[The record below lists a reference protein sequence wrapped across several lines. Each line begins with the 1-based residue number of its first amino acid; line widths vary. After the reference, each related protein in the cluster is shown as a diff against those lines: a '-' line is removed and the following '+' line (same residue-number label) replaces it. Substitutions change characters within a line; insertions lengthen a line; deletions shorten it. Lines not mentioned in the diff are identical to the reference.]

1 MKFFQ
6 STIGLKITMAL
17 SGLVLIG
24 FVIGHM
30 LGNLQVFLGAD
41 ALNSYATMLHSYPAL
56 IWGTR
61 IVLLISVGV
70 HIRSAVILTLRSTSA
85 RGKKYSQSGWL
96 GASYATRTMRYGGVI
111 LLAFIVYHILHLTM
125 DFGLAG
131 AEKACPNGGDCVKV
145 YKNVITGFQNPLIA
159 IFYIVAQI
167 FLGLHLTHGIHSM
180 ARTFGIS
187 NPIWTG
193 RAEKVAIV
201 TGIAITLGNCSIPLA
216 VLLKLVS

>member
-30 LGNLQVFLGAD
+30 LGNLQVFLGED
-41 ALNSYATMLHSYPAL
+41 VLNSYATMLHGTAAL

-61 IVLLISVGV
+61 IVLLISVGI
-70 HIRSAVILTLRSTSA
+70 HIRSAVILTLRSKSA

-111 LLAFIVYHILHLTM
+111 LLAFIIYHILHLTM
-125 DFGLAG
+125 NLTGG
-131 AEKACPNGGDCVKV
+131 AVEACPGGGECVNV
-145 YKNVITGFQNPLIA
+145 FKNVVVGLQNPLIA
-159 IFYIVAQI
+159 MFYIVAQI

-180 ARTFGIS
+180 ARTLGIS

-193 RAEKVAIV
+193 KAEKIAII
-201 TGIAITLGNCSIPLA
+201 TGIAITIGNCSIPLA

>member
-30 LGNLQVFLGAD
+30 LGNLQVFLGA
-41 ALNSYATMLHSYPAL
+41 AVLNSYATMLHDAAAL

-61 IVLLISVGV
+61 IVLLISVGI
-70 HIRSAVILTLRSTSA
+70 HIRSAVILTLRSKSA
-85 RGKKYSQSGWL
+85 RSKNYSQSGWL

-125 DFGLAG
+125 SLTGG
-131 AEKACPNGGDCVKV
+131 AVEACPNGGDCVNV

-180 ARTFGIS
+180 ARTLGIS